1 MEAVSWL
8 SRVYLI
14 GHRIEQLI
22 EYERADMT
30 VKVCVVLF
38 DGVLV
43 ELLVFRHKATKKYQR
58 AKREQTRVR
67 KEECMVAFESSELL
81 DEHKSPPV
89 RHN

>member
-14 GHRIEQLI
+14 SHRIEQLI

-43 ELLVFRHKATKKYQR
+43 KLLVFRHKATKKYQR
-58 AKREQTRVR
+58 AKREQTKGEERGMDGGISIIRVT
-67 KEECMVAFESSELL
+67 
-81 DEHKSPPV
+81 
-89 RHN
+89 